1 MISTCHRV
9 GEALCGLRIVLPPQL
24 EEEQHKATAAG
35 ATGMSGRHLAR
46 RGPLCVG
53 AAGHLLRKDENGGTE
68 DLVIW

>member
-1 MISTCHRV
+1 MLSTCHGV
-9 GEALCGLRIVLPPQL
+9 GEALCGLRIVPPQL
-24 EEEQHKATAAG
+24 EEERHKASAAG

-53 AAGHLLRKDENGGTE
+53 AAGHLLRKDENGGTK